1 VGDGVKFISLGSR
14 EFASSYKQI
23 RFNRRGLSI
32 VKSGKNESNNNYATG
47 FFVSEE
53 DLEELAILLKSGI
66 SVYIRS

>member
-1 VGDGVKFISLGSR
+1 M
-14 EFASSYKQI
+14 
-23 RFNRRGLSI
+23 
-32 VKSGKNESNNNYATG
+32 KSGKNESNNNYATG